1 VNDSQLEGLLAEKL
15 AESRGSN
22 SVASVEAAMILHRLN
37 GADGADVNRERVL
50 ALVKRALQSEDAE
63 LLVEVGEALLAGI
76 YLPNDE
82 LLANRFYTLAYER
95 NPMLGAYA
103 LGRMFFNNDNVL
115 ARRYFKVSAS
125 LGHFASQAYLAKLNI
140 AATKYFWRVALALY
154 VPLGIC
160 RLFRALLSKDTA
172 ARMWRY
178 KDPIKS
184 KRSISIVDAR
194 IGNDRRNFFQ
204 TIQLV
209 LDREKAGSG

>member
-115 ARRYFKVSAS
+115 ARRYFKVSA
-125 LGHFASQAYLAKLNI
+125 YLAKLNI